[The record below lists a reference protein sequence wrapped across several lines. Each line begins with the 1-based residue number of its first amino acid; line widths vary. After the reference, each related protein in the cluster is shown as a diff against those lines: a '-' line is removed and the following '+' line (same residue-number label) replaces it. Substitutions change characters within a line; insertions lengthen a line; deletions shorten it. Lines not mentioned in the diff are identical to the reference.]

1 MSELPTPIRDFIL
14 TLTADTRSPAYLRV
28 DGAGRLIDRGGE
40 LETYGLAN
48 LQKGADVGE
57 QVFFI
62 AGLLPLDNNV
72 FLPDVKTDSG
82 LYADLY
88 LFRDDDTESDD
99 KAAWVLLL
107 DSTANAAKRQRMQQ
121 RTYDLSLQVTDLER
135 EGDAL
140 YQVNAELERRVGE
153 RTLELAQTNV
163 QLRQELAERQRIEAD
178 LRESESRFRRLSE
191 SNLIGIMFWDMR
203 GQITE
208 ANDAFLE
215 MLGYTRADLEA
226 GKLHWEQVT
235 RSDARSQDEQ
245 AFAEMSATGACT
257 PFKRQ
262 FIRQDGSRV
271 DLLFG
276 AALLEGS
283 TNKIVCFA
291 LDLSKYK

>member
-28 DGAGRLIDRGGE
+28 DGAGRLIDWGGE
-40 LETYGLAN
+40 METYGLAN
-48 LQKGADVGE
+48 LHKGADVGE

-203 GQITE
+203 GQITA

>member
-1 MSELPTPIRDFIL
+1 MKELPTPVRDFIL
-14 TLTADTRSPAYLRV
+14 TVTADTRSPAYLRV
-28 DGAGRLIDRGGE
+28 DGAGQLTDWGGE
-40 LETYGLAN
+40 IETYGLSN
-48 LQKGADVGE
+48 LQKDVNAGE
-57 QVFFI
+57 RVFFI
-62 AGLLPLDNNV
+62 AGLLPLEKSV
-72 FLPDVKTDSG
+72 FLPEVKTDSG
-82 LYADLY
+82 LYADIY
-88 LFRDDDTESDD
+88 LFRDDDRDIGD
-99 KAAWVLLL
+99 GGAWVVLL

-121 RTYDLSLQVTDLER
+121 RAYDLTLQVTDLER
-135 EGDAL
+135 EGDTL
-140 YQVNAELERRVGE
+140 YQAKEELEARVRERTAELSNANE
-153 RTLELAQTNV
+153 
-163 QLRQELAERQRIEAD
+163 QLRQELAERRRIEAA

-191 SNLIGIMFWDMR
+191 SNLIGIMFWDLR
-203 GQITE
+203 GRITE

-226 GKLHWEQVT
+226 GKIHWEQVT
-235 RSDARSQDEQ
+235 RSETRSQDEK

-262 FIRQDGSRV
+262 FIRKDGSRV

>member
-1 MSELPTPIRDFIL
+1 MTELPTSIRDFIL
-14 TLTADTRSPAYLRV
+14 TVTADTRLPAYLRV
-28 DGAGRLIDRGGE
+28 DGAGRLTDWGGE
-40 LETYGLAN
+40 AETYGLAH
-48 LQKGADVGE
+48 LQKGVDVGE
-57 QVFFI
+57 QVFFV
-62 AGLLPLDNNV
+62 AGLLPLENSV

-82 LYADLY
+82 MYADVY
-88 LFRDDDTESDD
+88 LFRDGD
-99 KAAWVLLL
+99 KKIGDETAWVLFL
-107 DSTANAAKRQRMQQ
+107 DATAHAAKRQRMQQ
-121 RTYDLSLQVTDLER
+121 RTYDLTFQVSDLER
-135 EGDAL
+135 EGDTL
-140 YQVNAELERRVGE
+140 YQAKEELEARVRERTAELSKANE
-153 RTLELAQTNV
+153 
-163 QLRQELAERQRIEAD
+163 QLRQELAERRRIEAA

-203 GQITE
+203 GRITE
-208 ANDAFLE
+208 ANDAFLD

-226 GKLHWEQVT
+226 GKIHWEQVT
-235 RSDARSQDEQ
+235 RSEARSLDEN

-291 LDLSKYK
+291 LELSKYK

>member
-28 DGAGRLIDRGGE
+28 DGAGQLTDWGGE
-40 LETYGLAN
+40 METYGLAN
-48 LQKGADVGE
+48 LQKGADAGA

-72 FLPDVKTDSG
+72 FLPDVKTDSN

-88 LFRDDDTESDD
+88 LFRDDGTESDD

-203 GQITE
+203 GQITA
-208 ANDAFLE
+208 ANDAFLA

-262 FIRQDGSRV
+262 FIRKDGSRV

-291 LDLSKYK
+291 LDPSKYK